1 MLAWHNTLI
10 NEVKIEH
17 LISACRTITHDT
29 IHNGAAFVYNKKPK
43 IQKCKNHLIHSVLA
57 IVWNSS
63 KLFLFLYLTLYLYT
77 YPVLMYCV
85 FFFSGQFQ
93 RTVCDFICDNGD
105 NNDWFSILQQWAFS
119 ALESNFSP
127 KNRSDSKAIVIHFV
141 VCISSH
147 INYE

>member
-29 IHNGAAFVYNKKPK
+29 IHNGAAFVYNRIPK

-77 YPVLMYCV
+77 LYVPSAYVLRV
-85 FFFSGQFQ
+85 FFSFLVNFRELCVTSYAIMVTTTIGFQF
-93 RTVCDFICDNGD
+93 C
-105 NNDWFSILQQWAFS
+105 NNEHFPRWSKISAPKIAAILKQ
-119 ALESNFSP
+119 
-127 KNRSDSKAIVIHFV
+127 
-141 VCISSH
+141 
-147 INYE
+147 

>member
-85 FFFSGQFQ
+85 FFFLVNFRELCVTSYAIMVTTTIGFQF
-93 RTVCDFICDNGD
+93 C
-105 NNDWFSILQQWAFS
+105 NNEHFPRWSQTSAPKIAAILKQ
-119 ALESNFSP
+119 
-127 KNRSDSKAIVIHFV
+127 
-141 VCISSH
+141 
-147 INYE
+147 